1 MSEHHV
7 ARQAVRAEPLSHSQ
21 NESQSKS
28 INDTPTMRK
37 SSSNLAARVLNGTVI
52 SWWLLALIGQ
62 WLFASYI
69 AVRYGG
75 PVLGGNYAAVNQG
88 DHIMGYQPGATTH
101 NLMYFSHILPAILLS
116 ICGVLQLIPQIRQK
130 LPVLHRWNGRVF
142 MLLGISGALTGL
154 YLTWISGSRLST
166 IGAIGITLNG
176 LLIPLA
182 IVMAWRYAVA
192 RNFTAHRRFA
202 VHSFLLV
209 NGVWSFRLYLY
220 GWFVLNQGPN
230 GNTRYLDGP
239 ADIFFSFA
247 CYVIPMLVAEL
258 VFWGQRQTSSG
269 RKWWVAGVMTIGAL
283 LTLVGIVAVTM
294 ATWWPVIRG

>member
-1 MSEHHV
+1 MSKQYV
-7 ARQAVRAEPLSHSQ
+7 AGQTIREVAQP
-21 NESQSKS
+21 
-28 INDTPTMRK
+28 
-37 SSSNLAARVLNGTVI
+37 SSNFATRVLKGSVI

-69 AVRYGG
+69 SVRYGG
-75 PVLGGNYAAVNQG
+75 PVLSGNYAAVNQG
-88 DHIMGYQPGATTH
+88 NHIMGYQPGATTN
-101 NLMYFSHILPAILLS
+101 NLMYFLHILPAILLS
-116 ICGVLQLIPQIRQK
+116 ISGVLQLNPQIRQK

-258 VFWGQRQTSSG
+258 VFWGQRQTSAT
-269 RKWWVAGVMTIGAL
+269 RKYAVALVMIIGAL
-283 LTLVGIVAVTM
+283 LTLVGIVAVSM
-294 ATWWPVIRG
+294 AAWLPVVFG

>member
-1 MSEHHV
+1 MSEQYV
-7 ARQAVRAEPLSHSQ
+7 AGQTIRALAQP
-21 NESQSKS
+21 
-28 INDTPTMRK
+28 
-37 SSSNLAARVLNGTVI
+37 SSNLAARVLKGSVI
-52 SWWLLALIGQ
+52 SWWLLALVGQ

-75 PVLGGNYAAVNQG
+75 PVLDGNYAAVNQG
-88 DHIMGYQPGATTH
+88 NHIMGYQPGATTH
-101 NLMYFSHILPAILLS
+101 NLMYFSHILPSILLS
-116 ICGVLQLIPQIRQK
+116 ISGVLQLIPQIRQK

-182 IVMAWRYAVA
+182 IGLAWRYAVA

-220 GWFVLNQGPN
+220 GWLVLNQGPN

-258 VFWGQRQTSSG
+258 VFWGQRQTSTT
-269 RKWWVAGVMTIGAL
+269 RKYSVALVMIIGAL
-283 LTLVGIVAVTM
+283 LTLVGIVAVSM
-294 ATWWPVIRG
+294 ATWLPVIFG

>member
-1 MSEHHV
+1 MSEQHV
-7 ARQAVRAEPLSHSQ
+7 AAQTFRAVAQP
-21 NESQSKS
+21 
-28 INDTPTMRK
+28 
-37 SSSNLAARVLNGTVI
+37 SSNLAARVLKGSVI

-69 AVRYGG
+69 ALRYGG
-75 PVLGGNYAAVNQG
+75 PVLSGNYAAVNQG
-88 DHIMGYQPGATTH
+88 NHIMGYQPGATTH
-101 NLMYFSHILPAILLS
+101 NLMYFVHILPAILLS
-116 ICGVLQLIPQIRQK
+116 ISGVLQLIPQIRQK

-182 IVMAWRYAVA
+182 IVLAWRYAVA

-220 GWFVLNQGPN
+220 GWLVLNQGPN

-247 CYVIPMLVAEL
+247 CYVIPMLLAEL
-258 VFWGQRQTSSG
+258 VFWGQRQTSAT
-269 RKWWVAGVMTIGAL
+269 RKYSVALVMTIGAL

-294 ATWWPVIRG
+294 STWWPVIAG

>member
-1 MSEHHV
+1 MSQHHGNGQV
-7 ARQAVRAEPLSHSQ
+7 FRNEPETELQNTQSLQAQQIPHKIPQ
-21 NESQSKS
+21 
-28 INDTPTMRK
+28 T
-37 SSSNLAARVLNGTVI
+37 SSTVAARVLKGSVI
-52 SWWLLALIGQ
+52 CWLLLALVGQ

-75 PVLGGNYAAVNQG
+75 PVLDGNYAAVNNG
-88 DHIMGYQPGATTH
+88 NHIMGYQPGRTAH
-101 NLMYFSHILPAILLS
+101 NLVYFSHILPAILLS
-116 ICGVLQLIPQIRQK
+116 ICGILQLIPQIRQK

-142 MLLGISGALTGL
+142 MLLGIFGAITGL
-154 YLTWISGSRLST
+154 YLTWISGSRLSNL
-166 IGAIGITLNG
+166 GAIGITLNG

-182 IVMAWRYAVA
+182 IALAWRYAIA
-192 RNFTAHRRFA
+192 RKFAAHQRWA

-258 VFWGQRQTSSG
+258 LFWGQRQTSVA
-269 RKWWVAGVMTIGAL
+269 RKYAVALVMMIGAL
-283 LTLVGIVAVTM
+283 LTLVGIVAVAM
-294 ATWWPVIRG
+294 ATWLPVIGG

>member
-1 MSEHHV
+1 MSEQYV
-7 ARQAVRAEPLSHSQ
+7 AGQTIRAVAQPG
-21 NESQSKS
+21 
-28 INDTPTMRK
+28 
-37 SSSNLAARVLNGTVI
+37 SNLAARVLKGSVI

-75 PVLGGNYAAVNQG
+75 PVLSGNYAAVNQG
-88 DHIMGYQPGATTH
+88 NHIMGYQPGRTAH
-101 NLMYFSHILPAILLS
+101 NLVYFSHILPAILLS
-116 ICGVLQLIPQIRQK
+116 ICGILQLIPQIRQK

-142 MLLGISGALTGL
+142 MLLGVSGALTGL
-154 YLTWISGSRLST
+154 YLTWGSGSRLSNA
-166 IGAIGITLNG
+166 GAIGITLNG

-192 RNFTAHRRFA
+192 RNLTAHRRFA

-258 VFWGQRQTSSG
+258 VFWGQRQTSAT
-269 RKWWVAGVMTIGAL
+269 RKYAVALVMIIGAL
-283 LTLVGIVAVTM
+283 LTLVGIVAVSM
-294 ATWWPVIRG
+294 ATWLPVVFG